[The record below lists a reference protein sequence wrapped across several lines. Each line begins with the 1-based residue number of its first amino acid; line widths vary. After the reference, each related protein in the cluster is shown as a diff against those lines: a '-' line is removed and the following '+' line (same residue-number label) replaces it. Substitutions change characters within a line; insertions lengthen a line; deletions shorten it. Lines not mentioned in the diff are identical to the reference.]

1 MLVFTSLLA
10 FVAYVA
16 AQADPSISTPAAVVQ
31 CQPAQISFTA
41 SHTPVF
47 ISIIPGGQP
56 SATPLEDLGQQS
68 ASPFTWIANIAEG
81 TSITFQIRDSTGA
94 VAYSAP
100 VTIQNGSD
108 SSCIGQNP
116 SGSGSPTATAPGPSS
131 SASASGVST
140 PVSSPSSSPA
150 PSSSVVV
157 STSSAAQSTSSPVTS
172 PVSTRPTASGSSTRA
187 ASATSATPSAS
198 TSPNAARTNAKVGL
212 AGLLGLAAA
221 VVMA

>member
-1 MLVFTSLLA
+1 MLAFASLLA

-31 CQPAQISFTA
+31 CLPAQISFTA

-47 ISIIPGGQP
+47 VGIIPGGQP

-68 ASPFTWIANIAEG
+68 ASPFTWNANIPAG

-100 VTIQNGSD
+100 VTIQASPD
-108 SSCIGQNP
+108 SSCLGQNP
-116 SGSGSPTATAPGPSS
+116 SGSSSPTAPSS
-131 SASASGVST
+131 SAVI
-140 PVSSPSSSPA
+140 
-150 PSSSVVV
+150 
-157 STSSAAQSTSSPVTS
+157 STSSAALSTPSSATS
-172 PVSTRPTASGSSTRA
+172 PVSTGADSV
-187 ASATSATPSAS
+187 TSATPSAS
-198 TSPNAARTNAKVGL
+198 TSPNAARSNAKVGL

-221 VVMA
+221 VVMV